1 MKRFYC
7 FITAATLFLA
17 PFVTSCEKDEVQ
29 ESNKDDIE
37 NSGDGNNQEE
47 EPDDTGMFTASMEA
61 LVPSAEGITVP
72 EGFEWEAGDKI
83 MIFACKDGTYQTG
96 VEYKTKDSG
105 ASGQVLSLRRRYGC
119 SGGCGPLPCG
129 FSG

>member
-72 EGFEWEAGDKI
+72 EGSNGKPV
-83 MIFACKDGTYQTG
+83 TR
-96 VEYKTKDSG
+96 S
-105 ASGQVLSLRRRYGC
+105 
-119 SGGCGPLPCG
+119 
-129 FSG
+129 